1 MKTIRSPVGFRR
13 IVWLASYPK
22 SGNTWVRVLLANF
35 LANSE
40 EPVSIN
46 EIREVLPGPSSFSR
60 EDFEHFMGVVPD
72 NCTDDEAEMLLPDLY
87 RARAAEAKGP
97 LFCKVHDA
105 LRDTSVGEPLF
116 PDDVTLGAVYV
127 MRNPLDVAVSWSF
140 YSGADFSTSIARL
153 NNPGAVA
160 AGVARHLFLQ
170 RMFDWSGHVRSWT
183 SAPFPVLIVRYED
196 LLADGATQLC
206 RMVRFLRLEGASDE
220 GRLRRAVAFSDF
232 ARLQRNEEREGF
244 NDHHREGRN
253 PFFRSGKAG
262 DWRRHLSPTQTRM
275 VVQVHG
281 KTMVAFGYDSRNLR
295 QN

>member
-1 MKTIRSPVGFRR
+1 MKTIHSPVGLRR

-46 EIREVLPGPSSFSR
+46 EIREALPGPSSFSR
-60 EDFEHFMGVVPD
+60 EDFEYSMGLMPD

-87 RARAAEAKGP
+87 RVRAADAERP

-105 LRDTSVGEPLF
+105 FRDTSVGAPLF
-116 PDDVTLGAVYV
+116 PDDVTLGALYV

-140 YSGADFSTSIARL
+140 YSGVDFSASIARL
-153 NNPGAVA
+153 NNPCATA
-160 AGVARHLFLQ
+160 AGVARHHFLQ
-170 RMFDWSGHVRSWT
+170 RTFDWSGHVRSWT

-196 LLADGATQLC
+196 LLADGVTQLA
-206 RMVRFLRLEGASDE
+206 RMVRFLRLEGAADAE
-220 GRLRRAVAFSDF
+220 RLRRAVAFSDF
-232 ARLQRNEEREGF
+232 ARLRRNEEREGF

-262 DWRRHLSPTQTRM
+262 DWRHHLNPTQTRM
-275 VVQVHG
+275 IVHVHG
-281 KTMVAFGYDSRNLR
+281 KMMAAFSYDYRDLR